1 MSNTIMPVG
10 MPALPRRKRP
20 IATPIRTEQWWSRD
34 VPGSPKTQG
43 APARLVTPDKRLPPP
58 LQHGTDGGNRW

>member
-10 MPALPRRKRP
+10 MPALPRRKQP

-34 VPGSPKTQG
+34 VPGSSPKPKSPGQVSATGQTT
-43 APARLVTPDKRLPPP
+43 APP
-58 LQHGTDGGNRW
+58 LQHGTDGDNHW